1 MNTQVNT
8 CSNAFYPFSINV
20 EFDTPKVAPLLKY
33 MLTHRA
39 ASFFGVRG
47 VNTFIISCINQSSAS
62 WMNRFRPLN
71 QFGRLTICRLHG
83 PLNLLIKLN
92 LYKKNGESLVVLNMY
107 LVKILKEK

>member
-1 MNTQVNT
+1 MVSTQLGSQHLFLMT
-8 CSNAFYPFSINV
+8 PF
-20 EFDTPKVAPLLKY
+20 LKY
-33 MLTHRA
+33 MTHRA
-39 ASFFGVRG
+39 VTFFGVRG
-47 VNTFIISCINQSSAS
+47 VNTFIISCSNQSSAS

-107 LVKILKEK
+107 LGAIYKPYV